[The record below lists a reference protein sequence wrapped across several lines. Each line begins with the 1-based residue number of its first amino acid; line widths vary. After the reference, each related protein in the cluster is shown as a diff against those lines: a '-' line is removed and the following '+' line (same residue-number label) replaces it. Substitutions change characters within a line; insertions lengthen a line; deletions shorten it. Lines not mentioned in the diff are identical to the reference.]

1 MSKTTALYAI
11 SAALH
16 KAEEFAEVKDWYSK
30 NDFQKEF
37 LEKFFPKDSESQYFT
52 PEELESIAS
61 TSAEEINSFLKER
74 GFDLELGPIPPYG
87 FGTAGVMRVLVKWK
101 KAGTKIKIFNKN
113 RKEYPAA
120 KLENIAIYEVKGWP
134 NLVAEIECENK
145 DKVYLTKAEKDYS
158 GFWFLPEQ
166 LLEENN
172 FLRKGFY
179 EIKFPF
185 VDLNQMVDISFLQ
198 NMALENQ
205 FQIEKAIQQTKFRMN
220 HLGAKAESAAAFK
233 YLRCCSQSP
242 SLIFNEPFLIWMTRP
257 GLSMPYFVGYI
268 TEDDWKDPGDL

>member
-1 MSKTTALYAI
+1 MSKTTALYSI

-16 KAEEFAEVKDWYSK
+16 KAEEYTEAKDWHSK
-30 NDFQKEF
+30 NNFQKEF

-61 TSAEEINSFLKER
+61 TSTEEINSFLKER
-74 GFDLELGPIPPYG
+74 GFDLELGPIPPNG

-101 KAGTKIKIFNKN
+101 EAGTKIKIFNQN
-113 RKEYPAA
+113 GKEYPAA
-120 KLENIAIYEVKGWP
+120 KLEDIAVYEVKGWP

-145 DKVYLTKAEKDYS
+145 DKVYLTKAEKNYF

-166 LLEENN
+166 LLEKNN
-172 FLRKGFY
+172 YSGKGFY
-179 EIKFPF
+179 EVRFPF

-198 NMALENQ
+198 DMSLGSKFE
-205 FQIEKAIQQTKFRMN
+205 IEEAIQQTKFRMN
-220 HLGAKAESAAAFK
+220 HFGAKAESAAAFSK
-233 YLRCCSQSP
+233 CVSETP

-268 TEDDWKDPGDL
+268 TEDDWKDLGDL